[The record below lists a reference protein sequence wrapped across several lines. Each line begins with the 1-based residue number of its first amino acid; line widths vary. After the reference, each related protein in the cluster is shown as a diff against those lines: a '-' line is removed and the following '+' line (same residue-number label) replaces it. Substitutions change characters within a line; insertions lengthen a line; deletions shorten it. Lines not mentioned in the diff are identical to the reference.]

1 MRSHAADGTAGSARA
16 LHRFGLAALAL
27 LVSAGLI
34 LLAGC
39 SDDGTESALGGVC
52 AEPERTLRLGFY
64 AYFAP
69 VSSSVGADADDPDF
83 DMHIG
88 YEADLLS
95 ALEAMQRTGLR
106 FERRA
111 IAVWPDIWL
120 LPAGPDYD
128 IVGGGITILDA
139 RRRDSSGNE
148 AIVFTSGHI
157 AFRQSL
163 LVRAEEVARLSS
175 HAALTSTD
183 RVGVLAGTTGEARL
197 LELTGLADE
206 DGLLAAGVRIRTASG
221 ELTADGTERY
231 SIRSDGAAPQL
242 SERRLI
248 IPPGEDM
255 PQVVYPA
262 TDQGEQE
269 LLEALAAGEIDA
281 IARGEVGNRL
291 AADAAADTAAGTF
304 AVTALDPAVEWG
316 GFALD
321 ADDRDVADCIDSR
334 IAYLTDERRI
344 GYQEWLADPQVF
356 MQRAERWNRER

>member
-1 MRSHAADGTAGSARA
+1 MHTQAADGTARSARA
-16 LHRFGLAALAL
+16 LYRAAPAALAF
-27 LVSAGLI
+27 LVSAALI
-34 LLAGC
+34 VFAAC
-39 SDDGTESALGGVC
+39 SDDSPQSAPREVC
-52 AEPERTLRLGFY
+52 VEPERTLTLGFY
-64 AYFAP
+64 AFYAP
-69 VSSSVGADADDPDF
+69 VSSSVGADAEDPDF
-83 DMHIG
+83 DRHSG
-88 YEADLLS
+88 YEADLLT

-111 IAVWPDIWL
+111 IARWPDIWL
-120 LPAGPDYD
+120 LAAEPDYD
-128 IVGGGITILDA
+128 IIGGGITILDA

-148 AIVFTSGHI
+148 VIVFTSGHI

-163 LVRAEEVARLSS
+163 LVRAQDAARLSS
-175 HAALTSTD
+175 HDALTSSD

-206 DGLLAAGVRIRTASG
+206 DGVFTAGVRIRTSSG
-221 ELTADGTERY
+221 ELTSDGTARY
-231 SIRSDGAAPQL
+231 SIRSAQSIPQL

-248 IPPGEDM
+248 IPPDQGM

-262 TDQGEQE
+262 AGQGERE
-269 LLEALAAGEIDA
+269 LLEALTAGEIDA
-281 IARGEVGNRL
+281 IARGEVGNRE
-291 AADAAADTAAGTF
+291 AADSAAGAF

-321 ADDRDVADCIDSR
+321 AEDGDLADCVDLR
-334 IAYLTDERRI
+334 IGYLTDERRI